1 MDNNIPLLEPI
12 EKPDSW
18 IMKAAYAASKKM
30 FGKVITPMSVTYA
43 RMPDALHF
51 SRKLQDVEGKLSIGS
66 ELSLLVKTLTAYIN
80 KCDFCVDIAKYFAE
94 KKSISTDRFDRIM
107 NYKTDGD
114 FNDREKSALSYAEEV
129 SVNGHVS
136 KETFDELKKHFN
148 EREIVE
154 IAWMVAA
161 ETYYNTINHALN
173 IGNDNL
179 SEK

>member
-1 MDNNIPLLEPI
+1 MEILTT
-12 EKPDSW
+12 
-18 IMKAAYAASKKM
+18 
-30 FGKVITPMSVTYA
+30 GKNP
-43 RMPDALHF
+43 
-51 SRKLQDVEGKLSIGS
+51 
-66 ELSLLVKTLTAYIN
+66 
-80 KCDFCVDIAKYFAE
+80 
-94 KKSISTDRFDRIM
+94 
-107 NYKTDGD
+107 
-114 FNDREKSALSYAEEV
+114 ALSYAEEV